1 MELTNDIGLTN
12 VTDLI
17 KIKKGHIP
25 KKKEEK
31 KRIYF
36 FFLTYFAI

>member
-25 KKKEEK
+25 KKKES
-31 KRIYF
+31 IF
-36 FFLTYFAI
+36 FS

>member
-25 KKKEEK
+25 KKKK
-31 KRIYF
+31 KKKESIF